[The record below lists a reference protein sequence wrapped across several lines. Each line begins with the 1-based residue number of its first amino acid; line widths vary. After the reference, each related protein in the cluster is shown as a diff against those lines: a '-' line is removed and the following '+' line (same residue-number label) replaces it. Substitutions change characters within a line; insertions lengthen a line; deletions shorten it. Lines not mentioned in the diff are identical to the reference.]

1 MKLYKAEFTQQ
12 KYNELVSYA
21 NSNNCI
27 IEDKGDYYETVEIE
41 IIEPTLEELKQ
52 EKIQQLK
59 NNCSNCIYAVYP
71 LFKQI
76 NLVNGLY
83 TEQEKTEYDTFI
95 SEKRTLC
102 DTKEQEILNAS
113 TVEEINNINIE
124 F

>member
-1 MKLYKAEFTQQ
+1 MYIK
-12 KYNELVSYA
+12 
-21 NSNNCI
+21 
-27 IEDKGDYYETVEIE
+27 DKGDYYETVVFETK
-41 IIEPTLEELKQ
+41 TLVEVQQ

-59 NNCSNCIYAVYP
+59 NNCSNCIYEVYP

-76 NLVNGLY
+76 NLVNGLG

-113 TVEEINNINIE
+113 TIEEINNINIE